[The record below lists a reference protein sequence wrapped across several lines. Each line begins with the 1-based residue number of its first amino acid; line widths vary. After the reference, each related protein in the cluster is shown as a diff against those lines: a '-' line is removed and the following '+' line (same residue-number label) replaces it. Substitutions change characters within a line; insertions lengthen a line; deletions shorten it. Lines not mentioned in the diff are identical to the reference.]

1 MQENTNSVMEGQ
13 EVVSRFE
20 KFDFE
25 SLWKGRDKVDLLEKS
40 ILSDMMNFV
49 DRRRVLELGTGNG
62 RLGEI
67 VQRNSNEYVAAD
79 INKAFLKKAKRS
91 AIRKD
96 GKYVASN
103 MYHLPFANGSFSSV
117 VMIRV
122 FNFASLPDR
131 VLKEISRVLVPGG
144 FLIISISP
152 KPSLSTF
159 VDDLKYHFHKT
170 HSERGTSTTITFSR
184 EDISEVHPASSPTYA
199 MRREFIRN
207 LFRINKLTEL
217 KSISSGLEDY
227 FLLRRLPTRF
237 FIKLGAVFQ
246 DFFAFP
252 NTFYLLQKS
261 EGNGSSIEG
270 IDDILV
276 CPECRLPFPKGI
288 ALNGVSCASC
298 GFKAAADDG
307 IVDLTYIPDDAKLSD
322 ERDWPV

>member
-1 MQENTNSVMEGQ
+1 MQENKNSVMEGQ
-13 EVVSRFE
+13 EIVSRFE

-40 ILSDMMNFV
+40 ILSDMINFV
-49 DRRRVLELGTGNG
+49 DKRRVLELGTGNG

-67 VQRNSNEYVAAD
+67 VQRNSKEYVAAD
-79 INKAFLKKAKRS
+79 INKTFLKKSMKS
-91 AIRKD
+91 AVRKD

-144 FLIISISP
+144 FLIISINP

-159 VDDLKYHFHKT
+159 VDDLKYHFHET
-170 HSERGTSTTITFSR
+170 PSNRGKSTTITFSR

-199 MRREFIRN
+199 MRRGFIRN
-207 LFRINKLTEL
+207 LFRINKLAEL
-217 KSISSGLEDY
+217 KRVSSGLEDF

-246 DFFAFP
+246 DFFVFP
-252 NTFYLLQKS
+252 NTFYLLQTS
-261 EGNGSSIEG
+261 EGNGSTIAG
-270 IDDILV
+270 INEILA
-276 CPECRLPFPKGI
+276 CPECGLAFPKGFD
-288 ALNGVSCASC
+288 LNGVSCASC
-298 GFKAAADDG
+298 GFKATVDDG

-322 ERDWPV
+322 EGD